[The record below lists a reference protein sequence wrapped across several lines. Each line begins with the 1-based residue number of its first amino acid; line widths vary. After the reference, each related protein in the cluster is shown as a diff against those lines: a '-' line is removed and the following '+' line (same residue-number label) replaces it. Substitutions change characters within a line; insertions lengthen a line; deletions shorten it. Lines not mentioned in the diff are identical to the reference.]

1 MKQDNI
7 YTGFRDIDNRIEGFE
22 NGDLV
27 CIASS
32 PNKDLTTFVYNIVK
46 NVTQNDIPT
55 LLFSRDTK
63 KYTEG
68 NLVEVVSCISGG
80 IVETTNDL
88 KLLDWNITICDHDVD
103 TIDEIEL
110 ISRSKSKQGVKL
122 IIVDY
127 LQRLKIKG
135 QDNDKFQYEEISKRL
150 KKLAEDINTP
160 IIILSTVPKEIEER
174 TDHRPTRADLKDY
187 VITKY
192 ADTIMFIYRDDYY
205 NADSEKKNVEEVI
218 IAKCKNGNIGTEEL
232 LTLYDTKYCNLER
245 EF

>member
-1 MKQDNI
+1 MEIQ
-7 YTGFRDIDNRIEGFE
+7 TGFRDIDDRLNGFE
-22 NGDLV
+22 NGDLI

-46 NVTQNDIPT
+46 NVTQNYIPT
-55 LLFSRDTK
+55 LLFSADTK
-63 KYTEG
+63 EYTERK
-68 NLVEVVSCISGG
+68 LIEVASCLSNN
-80 IVETTNDL
+80 IVETTKDL
-88 KLLDWNITICDHDVD
+88 MLLDENITICDQDVD

-110 ISRSKSKQGVKL
+110 ISKAKSKQSVKL

-135 QDNDKFQYEEISKRL
+135 QDNNKQPLEEISKRL

-174 TDHRPTRADLKDY
+174 TDHRPSRVDLKDY
-187 VITKY
+187 GITKY

-205 NADSEKKNVEEVI
+205 NADSEKKNISEVI
-218 IAKCKNGNIGTEEL
+218 VAKSKNGNIGTEEL
-232 LTLYDTKYCNLER
+232 LLMYDTKYCNLER
-245 EF
+245 SF